1 MPIPT
6 EATFTAST
14 MALATTTT
22 TATTASP
29 GSDATANVV
38 VPMTTPFSMPPD
50 CLDFD
55 GAAMYTQL
63 QHYDSS
69 DQVVT
74 HLTRN
79 LYEINTQ
86 SCWPSGVYNA
96 TYSPAVCPSGWTYY
110 SIMPGDYD
118 ELVTVTV
125 TDSPSGASTAYQT
138 TSYTNQI
145 SAVCC
150 PRGFELSVL
159 TWSTDT
165 HIDHACS
172 RTVTS
177 GELSIIVTNQTD
189 GSPTLFQGSATLMIP
204 TPMTVSWQATDASTL
219 TPRPPDIPVWS
230 FAPSWVPGQSVTVY
244 DKVRYDDSPR
254 NNRLA
259 TGVFAAVIAVPI
271 VLFLAILGCCICCF
285 RIRRRREKREIAK
298 EQEESQALATER
310 TSTQERTP
318 NHSTDG
324 GADTADEEGPA
335 SETVAAVAA
344 SPSANARQVSADI
357 QRPAAQD
364 PAGGNTNVHPLS
376 AISKPPYPGLPSQG
390 FDGIEEPPPYVE
402 AAPSYPRQSSSA
414 VAAPIS
420 PTQDG
425 ATRDETINR
434 PAT

>member
-1 MPIPT
+1 MPAPT
-6 EATFTAST
+6 DTTVTAS
-14 MALATTTT
+14 ATTSVTT
-22 TATTASP
+22 AAATTASP
-29 GSDATANVV
+29 GGDATADVV

-55 GAAMYTQL
+55 GAAMFTHL
-63 QHYDSS
+63 HHYDSS
-69 DQVVT
+69 DQDVT

-79 LYEINTQ
+79 LYEIDTR

-110 SIMPGDYD
+110 SIMPGDCS
-118 ELVTVTV
+118 ELVTVTN
-125 TDSPSGASTAYQT
+125 SPSGASSAYTAS
-138 TSYTNQI
+138 SYTNQL

-150 PRGFELSVL
+150 PSGFALAAS

-165 HIDHACS
+165 HLDHACS

-177 GELSIIVTNQTD
+177 GELSIMVTNQTD
-189 GSPTLFQGSATLMIP
+189 GSPTLFQGSATLIIP
-204 TPMTVSWQATDASTL
+204 TPMTVSWHAADGSAL
-219 TPRPPDIPVWS
+219 TPRPPDIPVYS
-230 FAPSWVPGQSVTVY
+230 FVPSWVPGQSVTVY

-254 NNRLA
+254 SNRLA

-271 VLFLAILGCCICCF
+271 VVFLAILGCCICCF

-298 EQEESQALATER
+298 EQEEEQVLATER

-324 GADTADEEGPA
+324 GADTAEEEGPA
-335 SETVAAVAA
+335 SETVAAAA
-344 SPSANARQVSADI
+344 AISTANARQVSADV
-357 QRPAAQD
+357 QRPAVRD

-376 AISKPPYPGLPSQG
+376 DMSKPLYPGLPSQG

-402 AAPSYPRQSSSA
+402 SAPSHALQSRSAAAAPTSPT
-414 VAAPIS
+414 S

-425 ATRDETINR
+425 TTRDETINI
-434 PAT
+434 PVT

>member
-6 EATFTAST
+6 DATVTAST
-14 MALATTTT
+14 KVWSATT
-22 TATTASP
+22 TATIASP
-29 GSDATANVV
+29 GGDATTDFV
-38 VPMTTPFSMPPD
+38 VPMTTPFSMPPG

-69 DQVVT
+69 DQNVT

-79 LYEINTQ
+79 FYEMDTQ

-118 ELVTVTV
+118 EPVTVTE
-125 TDSPSGASTAYQT
+125 SPSDASTAYAT

-150 PRGFELSVL
+150 PSGFELSVL

-165 HIDHACS
+165 NIDHVCS

-177 GELSIIVTNQTD
+177 GELSIIVTNQPD

-204 TPMTVSWQATDASTL
+204 TPMTVSWNAEDASTL
-219 TPRPPDIPVWS
+219 TPQPPDIPVYS

-324 GADTADEEGPA
+324 EADTAEEEGPA

-344 SPSANARQVSADI
+344 SPSVNARQVSADV

-376 AISKPPYPGLPSQG
+376 DISKPPYPGLPSQG

-402 AAPSYPRQSSSA
+402 AAPSYPLQSSSA
-414 VAAPIS
+414 TAAPTS

-425 ATRDETINR
+425 TTRDETINR
-434 PAT
+434 LAT

>member
-6 EATFTAST
+6 DATITTST
-14 MALATTTT
+14 TALATTT

-29 GSDATANVV
+29 GSDATADDV

-63 QHYDSS
+63 QHYGSS
-69 DQVVT
+69 DQQVT

-79 LYEINTQ
+79 LHEIDTQ

-110 SIMPGDYD
+110 SIMPGDYN
-118 ELVTVTV
+118 ELITVTV
-125 TDSPSGASTAYQT
+125 TDSPSGPYQT
-138 TSYTNQI
+138 TSYTYQI

-150 PRGFELSVL
+150 PSGFELSVL

-165 HIDHACS
+165 NIDHACS

-177 GELSIIVTNQTD
+177 GELSIVVTNQTD
-189 GSPTLFQGSATLMIP
+189 GSRTLFQGSATLMIP
-204 TPMTVSWQATDASTL
+204 TPMTISWHATDASTL
-219 TPRPPDIPVWS
+219 TPRPPDIPAYS

-344 SPSANARQVSADI
+344 SPSATTPQVSADI
-357 QRPAAQD
+357 QRTVAQG

-376 AISKPPYPGLPSQG
+376 DISKPPYPGLPSQG

-402 AAPSYPRQSSSA
+402 AAPSYPLQSSSA
-414 VAAPIS
+414 AATPIS

-425 ATRDETINR
+425 TTRDETINR
-434 PAT
+434 PAP